1 MGSGKAGSSRLPGAR
16 RGGIAWPRMG
26 IAQNG
31 EPNGWRGVSA
41 KGVLRAAACLAVLCS
56 VDLCDAAAI
65 EAKESTTSVVVRAG
79 KAESPNY
86 TLARQF
92 SAALALAGNGA
103 FTLEVR
109 ESQGSVQNV
118 IDAPKSGAN
127 TVFTAAPSF
136 IRQARRGAKPFA
148 KNPGYYDIRS
158 LFPIPFQTVHW
169 VVRQD
174 SGVHTLADLAG
185 HSFVPGTKGS
195 ISERVTAAVLQVLGI
210 EKKVQLIDIDVGA
223 APAAVMDNRVSGLA
237 VAGSFPIPM
246 VTQIASATPVSLLG
260 LQPPELK
267 KILAADDSIVAETIP
282 GATYPSV
289 DGEVTTVAV
298 PAGAYTT
305 TRMSAATAYA
315 LTKALWSQLPALAKR
330 NPAWRAVAASAIPAL
345 GIKLHA
351 GALRYYDEAKI
362 AVPTAMR

>member
-1 MGSGKAGSSRLPGAR
+1 
-16 RGGIAWPRMG
+16 MG

-41 KGVLRAAACLAVLCS
+41 TGVLRAAACLAVLCS
-56 VDLCDAAAI
+56 VDLCYAAAI

-79 KAESPNY
+79 KADSPNY

-92 SAALALAGNGA
+92 SEALALAGNGA
-103 FTLEVR
+103 FTLDVR

-118 IDAPKSGAN
+118 IDAPKSSAN
-127 TVFTAAPSF
+127 TVFTAARSV
-136 IRQARRGAKPFA
+136 IWQARRGAKPFV
-148 KNPGYYDIRS
+148 KDPGYYDIRS
-158 LFPIPFQTVHW
+158 LFPTVHW

-210 EKKVQLIDIDVGA
+210 EKKVQLIDIDVAA

-237 VAGSFPIPM
+237 VAGGFPIPM

-267 KILAADDSIVAETIP
+267 KILAADDSIVAEIIP
-282 GATYPSV
+282 GATYPGV

-330 NPAWRAVAASAIPAL
+330 NPAWRGVTVGAVPAI